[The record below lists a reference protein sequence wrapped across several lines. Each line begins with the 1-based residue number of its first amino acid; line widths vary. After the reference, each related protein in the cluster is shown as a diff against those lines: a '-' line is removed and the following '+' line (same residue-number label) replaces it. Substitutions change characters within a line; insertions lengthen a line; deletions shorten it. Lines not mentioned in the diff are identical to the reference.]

1 MLKIRRCD
9 VSGQKPVCPA
19 ERLARI
25 DRLEVL
31 LDEAVEQNGQF
42 HIKDL
47 DIDGSELIQIGYS
60 PGSAIGSTLSKLADQ
75 VVEGIME
82 NKRDILLGEAG
93 RWLIGE

>member
-9 VSGQKPVCPA
+9 VSGQNPVCLA

-47 DIDGSELIQIGYS
+47 DIDGSELIQIGYT

-93 RWLIGE
+93 RWMIGE